1 MATRTTRS
9 NKNAIL
15 EGELQPT
22 KARPR
27 PKTKAPARRDPA
39 AQSSAAEAAR
49 AGASKRTR
57 SRVKPSQNQPT
68 QSPKQHD
75 ALPRASVLPPAS
87 PPRPRPRPVHETRRT
102 GTGGLPDD
110 NLATDPF
117 NLGSCFHNRRRA
129 EEEDL
134 AEFQDVET
142 RAYIEIDDNQDYDF
156 PPPVKEEEPDIELD
170 VFDDFAYHTSSPPP
184 RRHSTDARSR
194 TDSPPRHTP
203 GFQSRPHSAD
213 ARSDAARAHSR
224 PRRRSPTPRQSPL
237 RTPSHSRSRTIRS
250 PSDVHPSGSAARPF
264 RATPPSR
271 TESEARLLQTPR
283 LPPRHG
289 SMSLPPSSPPVPR
302 EESPDSASDN
312 DYAKQRAE
320 KQRTLAKRAELG
332 YRDPPGS
339 EEEDEADLI
348 DFEEDV
354 EANGLEEEEPAKRK
368 PKPKGST
375 RPRRGTTKKTQPN
388 AKGRAQEKQAKEKGK
403 AKGKGKEKA
412 REREEGAV
420 EGSGGEPGPNED
432 SDSDSSDNNSDN
444 NSDTRHKSGPIP
456 AAIQECLTSA
466 YDTFL
471 AEVDALAHECGKT
484 PNTLHQIVGSKVKG
498 VRKSST
504 WNIWQSYH
512 AEKHPKPSDMEMP
525 EYNRLARRRFKEATG
540 LTGHDLNDLDA
551 VYQAFPELQTWHD
564 NLMANATAHWR
575 DKGKFK
581 YKVTKAMEPRQARLV
596 SQTMGVHVWGY
607 VIDVQAQA
615 STMWGSTGDFKTM
628 CTQYESSLCEGMKE
642 YEHVLGTIAMQRRA
656 ADAGQP
662 LVGLLLPQ
670 ALAAKDG
677 EGARDSRRRVFA
689 KIMSTQLV
697 AALTAT
703 GNPPTDPA
711 KTKMVWGPKFLDLAF
726 TNQFKIINYP
736 TILEGCSWII
746 GGSFELKK
754 IGLAQYKEFMPALE
768 KTSQS
773 RDGDEGMQIVP
784 WDDEEKDLSDD
795 AQREIALVST
805 ADGKTLQAVRD
816 SAAYNASIAK
826 ARLPKA
832 TKSKGHGSRSH
843 RSPSRA
849 RSPPP
854 VPAQS
859 RRQRLSRSPSRHA
872 DSSHH
877 QPDYQSLRHAC
888 EDDHMPP
895 PPRGYMPP
903 PSEYIHYKTHKASP
917 PPRAWENDYPRWP
930 VPALPCPRAPSSR
943 HAYDQHP
950 PSPPPPTYLQRPPSP
965 PRARSSR
972 HGYPQRPLSP
982 PPRAGSSRDGYLQRP
997 PSPSLS
1003 GTSEREHQ
1011 GHAARPRQVSRS
1023 QVELQL
1029 EERPP
1034 KRQRTQEPRSRVAS
1048 QSGALEAQGGLE
1060 RPAKHKR
1067 VSDSVAPKK
1076 ALYKCRF
1083 NVPNAVTKVFYATDF
1098 TPVAVPTRADRYTL
1112 VAQTENGYR
1121 VLEKG
1126 YTPVLASEED
1136 HGRYQSEVQLHGL
1149 FGV

>member
-1 MATRTTRS
+1 MGIATLVLNHATQEQWTAVFHLS
-9 NKNAIL
+9 AIFL
-15 EGELQPT
+15 SVEPAAPKLTQLTHPT
-22 KARPR
+22 PHTLTS
-27 PKTKAPARRDPA
+27 TKWQPARRGPTKTP
-39 AQSSAAEAAR
+39 SSRANCSQPRRNPDRKRRLQR
-49 AGASKRTR
+49 AGIPPLSLLLPK
-57 SRVKPSQNQPT
+57 QPT
-68 QSPKQHD
+68 LSPKQHD
-75 ALPRASVLPPAS
+75 ASPRASVPPPAS
-87 PPRPRPRPVHETRRT
+87 PPRPRPCPVHKTRRT

-110 NLATDPF
+110 DLATDPF
-117 NLGSCFHNRRRA
+117 NLGSRFHNRRRA

-156 PPPVKEEEPDIELD
+156 PPPEKEEEPDIELD
-170 VFDDFAYHTSSPPP
+170 IFDDFAYHASSPPP

-203 GFQSRPHSAD
+203 DFHSRPHSAD

-224 PRRRSPTPRQSPL
+224 PRGRSPTPRQSPP
-237 RTPSHSRSRTIRS
+237 RTLSRGRSRTIRS

-283 LPPRHG
+283 LPPRRG
-289 SMSLPPSSPPVPR
+289 SMSLPPSSPPAPQ
-302 EESPDSASDN
+302 EESPDSTSED
-312 DYAKQRAE
+312 DYAKQWAE

-368 PKPKGST
+368 PKPKGA
-375 RPRRGTTKKTQPN
+375 G
-388 AKGRAQEKQAKEKGK
+388 AGK
-403 AKGKGKEKA
+403 ADEGEGQGKGKGKEKA

-432 SDSDSSDNNSDN
+432 SDSDSDSSDNNSDN
-444 NSDTRHKSGPIP
+444 NSDTRHKSGPVP
-456 AAIQECLTSA
+456 TAIQERLTSA

-471 AEVDALAHECGKT
+471 AEVDALARECGKT

-525 EYNRLARRRFKEATG
+525 EYNRLAHQRFKEATG

-551 VYQAFPELQTWHD
+551 IYQAFPELQTWHD

-581 YKVTKAMEPRQARLV
+581 YKVTKAMEPIVRQARLV

-607 VIDVQAQA
+607 VIDVQGQA

-628 CTQYESSLCEGMKE
+628 HTQYESSLCEGMKE
-642 YEHVLGTIAMQRRA
+642 YEHVLGTIAMQRWA

-697 AALTAT
+697 AALTAA

-736 TILEGCSWII
+736 TVLEGCVQ
-746 GGSFELKK
+746 GVHAGAGENEPVE
-754 IGLAQYKEFMPALE
+754 G
-768 KTSQS
+768 
-773 RDGDEGMQIVP
+773 RRRDEGMQIVP

-805 ADGKTLQAVRD
+805 ADSKTLQAVRD

-832 TKSKGHGSRSH
+832 TKSKGHGSRSCRSPSH
-843 RSPSRA
+843 VRSPSRA

-877 QPDYQSLRHAC
+877 QPDYQSLRHAR

-903 PSEYIHYKTHKASP
+903 PLEYIHYKTREASP

-930 VPALPCPRAPSSR
+930 VAALPRPCAPSSR

-997 PSPSLS
+997 PSPSCSQREYYQPPASPPRYAGSSRAVS

-1011 GHAARPRQVSRS
+1011 GHAARPRQVPRS
-1023 QVELQL
+1023 QAELQL

-1034 KRQRTQEPRSRVAS
+1034 KRQRTQEP
-1048 QSGALEAQGGLE
+1048 
-1060 RPAKHKR
+1060 
-1067 VSDSVAPKK
+1067 
-1076 ALYKCRF
+1076 
-1083 NVPNAVTKVFYATDF
+1083 
-1098 TPVAVPTRADRYTL
+1098 
-1112 VAQTENGYR
+1112 
-1121 VLEKG
+1121 
-1126 YTPVLASEED
+1126 
-1136 HGRYQSEVQLHGL
+1136 
-1149 FGV
+1149 